1 MKKFP
6 LHWQILTALILGI
19 LYGLYL
25 TEYVSYI
32 SWMGVIFMRALKML
46 IIPLIVTSIASGIAN
61 IGSGSLGK
69 LGLKTISY
77 YVITSIFA
85 ILAGLLMVN
94 LLRPGVGADMGFTEP
109 IEGLASAKES
119 FGGTL
124 ISIIPE
130 TSS

>member
-1 MKKFP
+1 MKKFA
-6 LHWQILTALILGI
+6 LHWQILTALIFGI

-46 IIPLIVTSIASGIAN
+46 IIPLIVTSITSGIAN
-61 IGSGSLGK
+61 IGSGKLGR

-77 YVITSIFA
+77 YMITSIFA

-94 LLRPGVGADMGFTEP
+94 LLKPGVGADMGFTEP
-109 IEGLASAKES
+109 IS
-119 FGGTL
+119 
-124 ISIIPE
+124 
-130 TSS
+130 